1 MTRQFWIVV
10 GSMAAGLLLAAWLGW
25 QFLLRPVSQATI
37 AREGELSARQAE
49 LDQVKGAQAQ
59 YEKFKRD
66 AESTR
71 HDVQLLR
78 QRLDADLSEGELV
91 RIINGQVQALNPRD
105 LTWDYSPRIVTKLEG
120 QSGLDEV
127 SFKMRFKSD
136 YETVGLLL
144 NGMVSQL
151 RLISPEK
158 VTLKSFADSH
168 EGRLTVDASLEF
180 KLFLESKG
188 AKPGGGG

>member
-10 GSMAAGLLLAAWLGW
+10 GSMAAGLLLVAWLGW
-25 QFLLRPVSQATI
+25 QFLLRPVAQAT
-37 AREGELSARQAE
+37 AGLEGELVARQSE

-105 LTWDYSPRIVTKLEG
+105 LTWDYSARIVSKLEG

-127 SFKMRFKSD
+127 GFKMKFKSD
-136 YETVGLLL
+136 YETVGVLL
-144 NGMVSQL
+144 NNMVSQL

-158 VTLKSFADSH
+158 ITLKAYADQR
-168 EGRLTVDASLEF
+168 EGRLTVDAAIEF

-188 AKPGGGG
+188 SKPAGGV